1 MLHPSSYAIP
11 GTPLLT
17 HLHLPPPPSSPQ
29 NFGIRALSKGDKVN
43 IDLKSVYVAPRYTL
57 VSSVT
62 PEGRLAAALTV
73 KDVAPGLT
81 LAASGTL
88 PDPDTLK
95 VAVDYSV
102 PHLTLKSLVS
112 LAAAPKVDLAAT
124 TGYEGVTVGGTA
136 SFDSGKSAI
145 TKWTAGVGYTAA
157 DYQLAALVTDTQDAS
172 FLLAHRVAPTTTIG
186 AEVARNLGS
195 GETRFSVA
203 AAKRLDGGALTKAKL
218 ENTGILSLLYEQS
231 LQPNAKIALSSQI
244 NALDLNAAPKFGVG
258 FDLKY

>member
-1 MLHPSSYAIP
+1 M
-11 GTPLLT
+11 
-17 HLHLPPPPSSPQ
+17 Q
-29 NFGIRALSKGDKVN
+29 NFGIKALSKGDKVD
-43 IDLKSVYVAPRYTL
+43 IDLKSVYTAPRYTL

-62 PEGRLAAALTV
+62 REGRLAAALTV
-73 KDVAPGLT
+73 KDLAPGLT

-95 VAVDYSV
+95 VAVDYAL

-145 TKWTAGVGYTAA
+145 TKWTAGIGYTAA
-157 DYQLAALVTDTQDAS
+157 DYQVAALLTDSQDAS
-172 FLLAHRVAPTTTIG
+172 LLIAHRVAPATTIG
-186 AEVARNLGS
+186 AEVTRNLGS
-195 GETRFSVA
+195 AETKFAVA
-203 AAKRLDGGALTKAKL
+203 TSKKLEGGALSKAKL
-218 ENTGILSLLYEQS
+218 ENNGVLSLLYEQS
-231 LQPNAKIALSSQI
+231 LQPNAKIALSTQI